1 MILDS
6 ELQGQTAM
14 LLKKAKLKSKSLLS
28 RLGGVSAFGFGV
40 SFKPPETDRTVVR
53 ELLTFLE
60 DRRALFVAAIWE
72 QPEHVVHS
80 VQQMRT
86 ELTNALKRLGEGSP
100 AAAACRLM
108 RAACRDFVS
117 QADTMKLQNMDRHFS
132 EGWQGE
138 TFLIALGALRATFG
152 QQIAV
157 LSHLYEI
164 GLEEH
169 LASILPPIA
178 DGDGK

>member
-1 MILDS
+1 MS
-6 ELQGQTAM
+6 
-14 LLKKAKLKSKSLLS
+14 LKKTKLKSKTMLS

-40 SFKPPETDRTVVR
+40 SLKLPEADRTIVR

-72 QPEHVVHS
+72 QPNHVVQS

-86 ELTNALKRLGEGSP
+86 ELTKALQRLGEKSP
-100 AAAACRLM
+100 AAEACRSM
-108 RAACRDFVS
+108 RGACRDFLTKVGTS
-117 QADTMKLQNMDRHFS
+117 ELREMDRRFV

-152 QQIAV
+152 QQIA
-157 LSHLYEI
+157 LLAHLYDVD
-164 GLEEH
+164 LEEH
-169 LASILPPIA
+169 LASILPPVPEA
-178 DGDGK
+178 DTK